1 MDPLVFIESS
11 DFIEP
16 LLMELL
22 LVDFLCFIGFELSF
36 FMLSLDIEL
45 SLFIESCCMPP
56 LFVGAGVCGD
66 AGGVDWA
73 KAAPEARAKQKTI
86 DANAGLIDCMG

>member
-56 LFVGAGVCGD
+56 PLV
-66 AGGVDWA
+66 AGGVWGEVGA
-73 KAAPEARAKQKTI
+73 VV
-86 DANAGLIDCMG
+86 